1 MLHKSGRLCLLK
13 SEIRDPVEVPHHV
26 GEQQEGENRIES
38 PLYNG
43 GDSRVKEAAR
53 PLDDGCGST
62 PWYSLFI
69 ETTRDACSACY
80 SFETNARAELDPVRE
95 SWKSADTTVR
105 YLRRCWDF

>member
-1 MLHKSGRLCLLK
+1 MK
-13 SEIRDPVEVPHHV
+13 IRDPEVPHHV
-26 GEQQEGENRIES
+26 GEQQEGENRIER
-38 PLYNG
+38 PLVTMEATV
-43 GDSRVKEAAR
+43 SVKEAAR

>member
-1 MLHKSGRLCLLK
+1 MK
-13 SEIRDPVEVPHHV
+13 IRDPEVPHHV

-69 ETTRDACSACY
+69 ETTRDACSACH

-95 SWKSADTTVR
+95 SWKCADTTVR